1 MYPELVQTNNK
12 LEKEQFYRTVYHP
25 QINMK
30 KSYQFKRMLLLS
42 GSLLLLF
49 MASCKKD
56 KKTIITD
63 ATPKKIGFYEVD
75 SSIYKILLMNISKIG
90 TQATNL
96 DLIFDTGSGGMVLDA
111 DGIVPASMITSTGFN
126 FTGDS
131 TIVNGVT
138 ITNQSSMIQYGD
150 DNATTSKVYG
160 NLAYAPVTIGDA
172 NGNITVKRIPFF
184 IYYKAVDSHGTVQPS
199 HDFDVF
205 GVSSEYDITFSN
217 GVFITSPFSYY
228 DPGTGLTRGFKI
240 DALGTTN
247 FSQNGTYVPAITLGL
262 TTADLTTAGYSLKSL
277 QFYAGE
283 GYLPIFNARLS
294 YGGKAAFNGL
304 VLFDTGT
311 EPFSYL
317 QDPTAAA
324 TPVLLADGT
333 NVSINVVGTSFN
345 YAYSTSATDNL
356 TYVENP
362 TNSGSTVSVVSLS
375 FFETNSFLLDFQNN
389 QLGLKSN

>member
-1 MYPELVQTNNK
+1 
-12 LEKEQFYRTVYHP
+12 
-25 QINMK
+25 MK
-30 KSYQFKRMLLLS
+30 KNYQFKKLLFIS
-42 GSLLLLF
+42 GSLLLLLI
-49 MASCKKD
+49 AACKKD
-56 KKTIITD
+56 KKTNIITTD

-75 SSIYKILLMNISKIG
+75 SSIYKILLINISKIG
-90 TQATNL
+90 TQSTNL

-111 DGIVPASMITSTGFN
+111 DGIVPTSMITSTGFN

-131 TIVNGVT
+131 TVINGVT
-138 ITNQSSMIQYGD
+138 LTNQTSMITYGD

-160 NLAYAPVTIGDA
+160 NLAYAPITIGDA

-184 IYYKAVDSHGTVQPS
+184 IYYKAVDSKGTVQPA

-217 GVFITSPFSYY
+217 GAFITSPFAYY
-228 DPGTGLTRGFKI
+228 DPGTGLTKGFKM

-262 TTADLTTAGYSLKSL
+262 TTADLTTGGYLLSPL

-283 GYLPIFNARLS
+283 GYLPIFVAKLS
-294 YGGKAAFNGL
+294 YGGKAAFNGYI
-304 VLFDTGT
+304 LFDTGT

-324 TPVLLADGT
+324 TPVLLSNGA
-333 NVSINVVGTSFN
+333 NVNIKLNGSGFN
-345 YAYSTSATDNL
+345 YAYTTSATDNL

-362 TNSGSTVSVVSLS
+362 TNSGSSVSVASLS
-375 FFETNSFLLDFQNN
+375 FFETNSYLLDFEGN
-389 QLGLKSN
+389 QLGLKNN

>member
-1 MYPELVQTNNK
+1 
-12 LEKEQFYRTVYHP
+12 
-25 QINMK
+25 MK
-30 KSYQFKRMLLLS
+30 KNYQLKKLLFIS
-42 GSLLLLF
+42 GSLLLLLI
-49 MASCKKD
+49 AACKKD
-56 KKTIITD
+56 KNSTTTPPA
-63 ATPKKIGFYEVD
+63 ATPKVIGFYEVD
-75 SSIYKILLMNISKIG
+75 SSIYKILLMNISKVG
-90 TQATNL
+90 TQTTDL

-111 DGIVPASMITSTGFN
+111 DGIVPASMINSSGFN

-138 ITNQSSMIQYGD
+138 ITNQTSIIEYGD

-184 IYYKAVDSHGTVQPS
+184 IYWKAVDSKGVVQPA

-205 GVSSEYDITFSN
+205 GVSSEYDITFGN
-217 GVFITSPFSYY
+217 GTFITSPFSYY
-228 DPGTGLTRGFKI
+228 DPGTGLTRGFKMA
-240 DALGTTN
+240 ALGTTN

-262 TTADLTTAGYSLKSL
+262 TTADLTSGGFSLSPL

-283 GYLPIFNARLS
+283 GYLPIFPAKLS
-294 YGGKAAFNGL
+294 YGNNAAFNGY

-317 QDPTAAA
+317 QDPTAGA
-324 TPVLLADGT
+324 TPVLLSNGA
-333 NVSINVVGTSFN
+333 NVSITVNNSSFN
-345 YAYSTSATDNL
+345 YSYITSATDNL

-375 FFETNSFLLDFQNN
+375 FFENNSYLLDFQNN
-389 QLGLKSN
+389 QLGLKNN